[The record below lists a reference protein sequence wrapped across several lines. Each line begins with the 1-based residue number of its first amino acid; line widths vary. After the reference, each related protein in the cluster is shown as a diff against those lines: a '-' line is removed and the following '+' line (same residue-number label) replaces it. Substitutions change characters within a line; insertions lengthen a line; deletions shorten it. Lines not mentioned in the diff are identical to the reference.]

1 MNRNGKRAKT
11 RRTTDEKQAEASLT
25 ETGRKSR
32 KKGNRKPTQPKE
44 NESVVQKEARRNR
57 DKTTV
62 TIKRLKGNVRSIREQ
77 SIVCKTDREG
87 GNETIGSGSDIGC
100 SIYSQKTFSACKKM
114 KNDSK
119 TGKAS

>member
-44 NESVVQKEARRNR
+44 NESAVQKEARRNR
-57 DKTTV
+57 DKKTA
-62 TIKRLKGNVRSIREQ
+62 TIKR
-77 SIVCKTDREG
+77 
-87 GNETIGSGSDIGC
+87 
-100 SIYSQKTFSACKKM
+100 
-114 KNDSK
+114 
-119 TGKAS
+119 